1 MFRQG
6 GQRVFSSARER
17 RSTADRR
24 LAAWGGSATAA
35 EKPLPR
41 KGPEVGSRGITV
53 NNIEPGPID
62 TDLNPAAGDWA
73 VPQLANTALK
83 RLRARGR
90 RRRVGGVRRR
100 SGSVLHH
107 RREPHRRRWHQRLM
121 QRRSIVSGRTKPKD
135 RWIMANKGAAVRLGG
150 RDDLHRVLILRDRRS
165 HPIADGGD
173 ASHLSAL
180 VSDARDPGRRSS
192 GRRT

>member
-6 GQRVFSSARER
+6 GQRDFSPARER

-73 VPQLANTALK
+73 VPFRHVIASDYTAFVY
-83 RLRARGR
+83 AFEE
-90 RRRVGGVRRR
+90 
-100 SGSVLHH
+100 SV
-107 RREPHRRRWHQRLM
+107 E
-121 QRRSIVSGRTKPKD
+121 I
-135 RWIMANKGAAVRLGG
+135 GAE
-150 RDDLHRVLILRDRRS
+150 
-165 HPIADGGD
+165 
-173 ASHLSAL
+173 
-180 VSDARDPGRRSS
+180 
-192 GRRT
+192 